1 MRRFDALVLGV
12 FVATVLIGG
21 SNFVAVRFSNRELP
35 PFWGAGLRF
44 AIAALLLLV
53 YARVAGVRL
62 PRGTAL
68 VAAALFGLLNFGV
81 SYALAYWGLL
91 EAPAALAST
100 VLALVP
106 LLTFAIAVGQ
116 GMERFRWGG
125 VAGGAVGVAGVTIV
139 FVDQLRAVPVAS
151 LLALFATA
159 ITIAL
164 STIVAKRLP
173 SLHPVST
180 NAVAMVPGAAFLLAL
195 SALAGERAIL
205 PTRAEVWIAFVYLAT
220 VGSIGLFVGFFF
232 VVKRWTA
239 SASAYSLVLTPIVT
253 VALGAALASELVT
266 LQFVLGTLLVMAG
279 VYVGA
284 LAQPSP
290 TLAAAPRA
298 RQAS

>member
-1 MRRFDALVLGV
+1 MAD
-12 FVATVLIGG
+12 
-21 SNFVAVRFSNRELP
+21 
-35 PFWGAGLRF
+35 
-44 AIAALLLLV
+44 
-53 YARVAGVRL
+53 VRL
-62 PRGTAL
+62 PRGAPL
-68 VAAALFGLLNFGV
+68 VAAALFGILNFGV

-100 VLALVP
+100 VLALAR
-106 LLTFAIAVGQ
+106 LLTFALAVWQ

-125 VAGGAVGVAGVTIV
+125 VAGGAVAVAGVAIV

-159 ITIAL
+159 ITISL
-164 STIVAKRLP
+164 STIVAKGLP

-195 SALAGERAIL
+195 SALAGERAVL
-205 PTRAEVWIAFVYLAT
+205 PARAEVWIAFVYLAT

-253 VALGAALASELVT
+253 VALGGALASELVT
-266 LQFVLGTLLVMAG
+266 LQFVLGTLLVMVG

-284 LAQPSP
+284 LSQPSP

-298 RQAS
+298 RRAS